1 MSWFKKIFDCSYQG
15 SSQGL
20 SQEPKVYY
28 KKEKSETDSNE
39 TESFILESK
48 KWIM

>member
-1 MSWFKKIFDCSYQG
+1 MRWFKKIFGCSSQG
-15 SSQGL
+15 SSQVS

-28 KKEKSETDSNE
+28 EKEKSETDSNE

-48 KWIM
+48 K

>member
-1 MSWFKKIFDCSYQG
+1 MSRFKKVFGRSSQG

-48 KWIM
+48 K